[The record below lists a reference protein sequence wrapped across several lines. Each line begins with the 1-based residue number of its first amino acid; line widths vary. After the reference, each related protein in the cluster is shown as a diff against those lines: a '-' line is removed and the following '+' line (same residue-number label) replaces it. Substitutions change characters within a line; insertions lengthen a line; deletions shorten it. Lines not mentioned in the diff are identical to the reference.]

1 MQFNQRPVVGICLKR
16 YMVGEGQ
23 TVKRKNTYIDIPES
37 LTLPHF
43 IVGDRHVEGGLN
55 TEYRLELQSVV
66 CHRGDSL
73 QSGHYVSFS
82 RVAPR
87 LLTFNRR
94 HEKDA
99 PPDYEEAQWVKF
111 DDLAAERVV
120 PIDNIKQSLKEEMP
134 YLLFYQIIPTFSV
147 AATASSVGSKEP
159 DPPAYDEQTPVVV
172 TTEATG
178 YQDYEAVSREPS
190 SYFDNSSGF
199 PSAAPSVRFSVDSER
214 PTRRSFADDDGL
226 FPASRRA
233 SIAYGDVIASNLDR
247 TSNGHLPAVSPGEE
261 TTGQR
266 LSRAAAKFKSSGRSR
281 PPSQAGE
288 RIMSKLGL
296 IKSPEEPLRRSA
308 ISSQDPEGDLTVL
321 NGLPNGQEERE
332 QSSLQ
337 GSKGKENDLPRKR
350 SKSKTRFG
358 IGKSKEEDDT
368 ERQCII
374 Q

>member
-1 MQFNQRPVVGICLKR
+1 MMDKDGQPKR
-16 YMVGEGQ
+16 Q
-23 TVKRKNTYIDIPES
+23 NTYIDIPES

-43 IVGDRHVEGGLN
+43 IVDDRHVEEGGLN
-55 TEYRLELQSVV
+55 AEYRLELQSVV

-73 QSGHYVSFS
+73 HSGHYVSFS

-111 DDLAAERVV
+111 DDLEVERVV
-120 PIDNIKQSLKEEMP
+120 PVDDIKKSLEEEMP

-147 AATASSVGSKEP
+147 ALTASSVRSKEP
-159 DPPAYDEQTPVVV
+159 GPPAYDEQTPVAL
-172 TTEATG
+172 TTEVMG
-178 YQDYEAVSREPS
+178 YPDYEAVSRKPS
-190 SYFDNSSGF
+190 SYFDSSSGL
-199 PSAAPSVRFSVDSER
+199 PSAVPSVRFSVDSER
-214 PTRRSFADDDGL
+214 PTRRSFGDDDGL

-233 SIAYGDVIASNLDR
+233 SIAYGDVMLPNLDR

-266 LSRAAAKFKSSGRSR
+266 LSRAAAKFKSSSRSR

-296 IKSPEEPLRRSA
+296 IKSPEEPPRGSTTDP
-308 ISSQDPEGDLTVL
+308 QDSEGDWVVL

-332 QSSLQ
+332 QSSQ
-337 GSKGKENDLPRKR
+337 QKSKGKENVLSRKR

-358 IGKSKEEDDT
+358 MGKSKEEDDP
-368 ERQCII
+368 ERQCTI